1 MNYGMFSPKG
11 ELAVSGIVAYHK
23 SVKSPWSLV
32 EQNLIDLAKYD
43 PDYAEAT
50 DTVVRENVYV
60 ALYGDA

>member
-11 ELAVSGIVAYHK
+11 ELAVSGIVAYH
-23 SVKSPWSLV
+23 SALKSPWSLV
-32 EQNLIDLAKYD
+32 VRNLEDLAAYD

-60 ALYGDA
+60 ALYGDL